1 MQNSNNFLNVRGVP
15 NFDSISKSIVPKLP
29 KPEIK
34 KEPAKKGK
42 YADILNEFTD
52 AGFTRAMIGE
62 RVGVS
67 GETVR
72 RYQMGEFTSKTEK
85 LLEKVFGNVPKGL
98 KRPQMY
104 AYMCPETNLEH
115 MARNRDTE
123 SLLEEIM
130 AKAEESGENS
140 SAFVT
145 WLLKAYEGYKLN
157 AVEKG
162 MLEAYPE
169 KDKKFSE
176 TYMYKTKDESGMFAR
191 VPKDMTVA
199 DVLENAEK

>member
-85 LLEKVFGNVPKGL
+85 LIEKAFGNVPHGL
-98 KRPQMY
+98 KRIEMY
-104 AYMCPETNLEH
+104 HYMCPESNVEYLAKGKNSDKLIDALIAKTYEIKDGLEL
-115 MARNRDTE
+115 ARWMT
-123 SLLEEIM
+123 
-130 AKAEESGENS
+130 APH
-140 SAFVT
+140 
-145 WLLKAYEGYKLN
+145 EGFRLN
-157 AVEKG
+157 TVERA

-169 KDKKFSE
+169 KEKKFGE
-176 TYMYKTKDESGMFAR
+176 TYMFASREESGFFTH
-191 VPKDMTVA
+191 VPEDLTVA
-199 DVLENAEK
+199 EVLEKAE